1 MRKRTKGGRWIS
13 IRSLRS
19 DAGTR
24 VRCHCLLLRK
34 REFPTNEMKMK
45 IRIFSALLTL
55 CMVFPAAA
63 AQEERKKS
71 ENLVLDRVVAVVNSE
86 VVTRLDLDEQVKVAT
101 QQLKRQGTPLP
112 ARDVLERQLLERLV
126 TAKVLAQTAKETGL
140 RVDDTQLQRSIE
152 RIAQENKAS
161 PEAFRKMLEADG
173 IDFNRFREELRNEI
187 LIARLKEREVDSKI
201 LITDAEI
208 DNYLKNQQSQGGKDD
223 ECNLSH
229 ILILVPEQA
238 SPEQIQAK
246 RVVAEKALD
255 QIKGGADFRQ
265 VSAGVSDAQNALDGG
280 PLGWRPAARLPQI
293 FVDSVKNM
301 KVGDVSQVLRSAN
314 GFHIIKLTDKR
325 GNETPVIIQQTHA
338 RHILIRLSE
347 VVSEAEAKQR
357 LTNLKERIE
366 NGTSFTELA
375 RLQSED
381 ASASRGGDLG
391 WLSPGDTVPE
401 FERAMTGLE
410 PGQVSDPVQSPFG
423 WHLIQVVERRSED
436 MSKERQR
443 VLARQSI
450 RTRKADEAYQEW
462 VRQQRDRAYVELRL
476 DEH

>member
-1 MRKRTKGGRWIS
+1 MKMNMRIP
-13 IRSLRS
+13 
-19 DAGTR
+19 AA
-24 VRCHCLLLRK
+24 VLLLCV
-34 REFPTNEMKMK
+34 
-45 IRIFSALLTL
+45 ALRV
-55 CMVFPAAA
+55 MA
-63 AQEERKKS
+63 AQDERKHNDS
-71 ENLVLDRVVAVVNSE
+71 LMLDRVVAVVNSE
-86 VVTRLDLDEQVKVAT
+86 VVTRLDLDEQVKVAS

-126 TAKVLAQTAKETGL
+126 TAKVLAQSARETGL

-152 RIAQENKAS
+152 RIAQENKMA
-161 PEAFRKMLEADG
+161 PEGFRKMLEADG

-223 ECNLSH
+223 EYDLSH
-229 ILILVPEQA
+229 ILLLVPEQA

-246 RVVAEKALD
+246 RAIAEKALD

-265 VSAGVSDAQNALDGG
+265 VSAGVSDAQNALEGG

-293 FVDSVKNM
+293 FVDSVKIM
-301 KVGDVSQVLRSAN
+301 KVGDVSSVLRSAN
-314 GFHIIKLTDKR
+314 GFHIIKLMDKR
-325 GNETPVIIQQTHA
+325 GNETPVIIPQTHA
-338 RHILIRLSE
+338 RHILIRLNE

-366 NGTSFTELA
+366 NGASFTELA

-401 FERAMTGLE
+401 FERAMNGLE
-410 PGQVSDPVQSPFG
+410 PGQVGEPVQTPFG

-476 DEH
+476 EER

>member
-1 MRKRTKGGRWIS
+1 MTHEHPSGAVVYF
-13 IRSLRS
+13 RS
-19 DAGTR
+19 DANS
-24 VRCHCLLLRK
+24 
-34 REFPTNEMKMK
+34 PIIEMKKMSM
-45 IRIFSALLTL
+45 RIPSAVLLSCLAFSV
-55 CMVFPAAA
+55 MA
-63 AQEERKKS
+63 AQDNPKRNDS
-71 ENLVLDRVVAVVNSE
+71 LLLDRVVAVVNSE
-86 VVTRLDLDEQVKVAT
+86 VVTRLDLDEQVKVAL

-112 ARDVLERQLLERLV
+112 APDVLERQLLERLV
-126 TAKVLAQTAKETGL
+126 TAKVLAQSAKETGL

-152 RIAQENKAS
+152 RIAQENKMA
-161 PEAFRKMLEADG
+161 PEAFRKMLETDG

-223 ECNLSH
+223 EYSLSH
-229 ILILVPEQA
+229 ILVLVPEQA
-238 SPEQIQAK
+238 SPEQIKAK
-246 RVVAEKALD
+246 RTIAEKALD

-293 FVDSVKNM
+293 FVDSVKTM
-301 KVGDVSQVLRSAN
+301 KVGDVSTVLRSAN
-314 GFHIIKLTDKR
+314 GFHIIKLLDKR
-325 GNETPVIIQQTHA
+325 GNESPVIIPQTHA
-338 RHILIRLSE
+338 RHILIRLNE

-357 LTNLKERIE
+357 LTNLKERID
-366 NGTSFTELA
+366 NGANFAELA

-401 FERAMTGLE
+401 FERAMNGLE

-476 DEH
+476 EER

>member
-1 MRKRTKGGRWIS
+1 MTPHFPITELKPNMRIY
-13 IRSLRS
+13 
-19 DAGTR
+19 A
-24 VRCHCLLLRK
+24 VALLLCIA
-34 REFPTNEMKMK
+34 F
-45 IRIFSALLTL
+45 A
-55 CMVFPAAA
+55 AAA
-63 AQEERKKS
+63 AQDERKKN
-71 ENLVLDRVVAVVNSE
+71 ENVALDRVVAVVNSE
-86 VVTRLDLDEQVKVAT
+86 VVTRLDLDEQVKVAM
-101 QQLKRQGTPLP
+101 QQLNRQGTPLP
-112 ARDVLERQLLERLV
+112 AHDVLERQLLERLV
-126 TAKVLAQTAKETGL
+126 TSKVLAQNAKETGL

-152 RIAQENKAS
+152 RIAQENKTS
-161 PEAFRKMLEADG
+161 PEAFRKILETDG

-223 ECNLSH
+223 EFSISH

-246 RVVAEKALD
+246 RVIAEKALD

-280 PLGWRPAARLPQI
+280 PLGWRSTARLPQI
-293 FVDSVKNM
+293 FVDAVKNM
-301 KVGDVSQVLRSAN
+301 KVGDVSPVLRSAN

-325 GNETPVIIQQTHA
+325 GNESPVIIPQTHA
-338 RHILIRLSE
+338 RHILIRLNE

-366 NGTSFTELA
+366 NGTNFAELA

-401 FERAMTGLE
+401 FERAMNGLE

-423 WHLIQVVERRSED
+423 WHLIQVIERRSED

-476 DEH
+476 EDH

>member
-1 MRKRTKGGRWIS
+1 LTHEHPPGAVVYSRNDANSPIS
-13 IRSLRS
+13 
-19 DAGTR
+19 
-24 VRCHCLLLRK
+24 
-34 REFPTNEMKMK
+34 EMKMSM
-45 IRIFSALLTL
+45 RIPCTVLLL
-55 CMVFPAAA
+55 CLAFPAMA
-63 AQEERKKS
+63 AQDIPKRNDS
-71 ENLVLDRVVAVVNSE
+71 LLLDRVVAVVNSE
-86 VVTRLDLDEQVKVAT
+86 VVTRLDLDEQVKVAL

-112 ARDVLERQLLERLV
+112 APDVLERQLLERLV
-126 TAKVLAQTAKETGL
+126 TAKILAQTAKETGL

-152 RIAQENKAS
+152 RIAQENKVA
-161 PEAFRKMLEADG
+161 PEAFRKMLETDG

-223 ECNLSH
+223 EYSLSH
-229 ILILVPEQA
+229 ILVLVPEHA
-238 SPEQIQAK
+238 SPEQIKAK
-246 RVVAEKALD
+246 RAIAERALD

-280 PLGWRPAARLPQI
+280 PLGWRQAARLPQI
-293 FVDSVKNM
+293 FVDSVKTM
-301 KVGDVSQVLRSAN
+301 KVGDVSTVLRSAN
-314 GFHIIKLTDKR
+314 GFHIIKLLDKR
-325 GNETPVIIQQTHA
+325 GNESPVIIPQTHA
-338 RHILIRLSE
+338 RHILIRLNE

-357 LTNLKERIE
+357 LINLKERIE
-366 NGTSFTELA
+366 NGANFAELA

-391 WLSPGDTVPE
+391 WLSPGDTVLE
-401 FERAMTGLE
+401 FERAMNGLE
-410 PGQVSDPVQSPFG
+410 PGQVSGPVQSPFG

-450 RTRKADEAYQEW
+450 RARKADEAYQEW

-476 DEH
+476 DER

>member
-1 MRKRTKGGRWIS
+1 
-13 IRSLRS
+13 
-19 DAGTR
+19 
-24 VRCHCLLLRK
+24 
-34 REFPTNEMKMK
+34 MKMNS
-45 IRIFSALLTL
+45 RIYCAALIL
-55 CMVFPAAA
+55 CVVIPAAA
-63 AQEERKKS
+63 APDERKKS
-71 ENLVLDRVVAVVNSE
+71 DNVVLDRVVAVVNSE
-86 VVTRLDLDEQVKVAT
+86 VVTRLDLDDQVKIAT

-112 ARDVLERQLLERLV
+112 AADVLERQLLERLV
-126 TAKVLAQTAKETGL
+126 TAKVLTQTARETGL

-208 DNYLKNQQSQGGKDD
+208 DNYLKNQQSQGGKD
-223 ECNLSH
+223 EEYSLSH
-229 ILILVPEQA
+229 ILVLVPEQA
-238 SPEQIQAK
+238 SPEQIQTK
-246 RVVAEKALD
+246 RVIAEKALD

-293 FVDSVKNM
+293 FVDAVKTM
-301 KVGDVSQVLRSAN
+301 KVGEVSPVLRSAN
-314 GFHIIKLTDKR
+314 GFHIIKLADKR
-325 GNETPVIIQQTHA
+325 GNDSPVMIQQTHA
-338 RHILIRLSE
+338 RHILIRLNE

-366 NGTSFTELA
+366 NGTSFIELA

-401 FERAMTGLE
+401 FERAMNSLE

-423 WHLIQVVERRSED
+423 WHLIQVVERRNED

-476 DEH
+476 EEH

>member
-1 MRKRTKGGRWIS
+1 MP
-13 IRSLRS
+13 
-19 DAGTR
+19 
-24 VRCHCLLLRK
+24 VRLQ
-34 REFPTNEMKMK
+34 
-45 IRIFSALLTL
+45 SAVL
-55 CMVFPAAA
+55 MVCIAFPAAA
-63 AQEERKKS
+63 APDDRTKK
-71 ENLVLDRVVAVVNSE
+71 ENLLLDRVVAVVNTE
-86 VVTRLDLDEQVKVAT
+86 VVTRLDLDEQVKVAL

-112 ARDVLERQLLERLV
+112 GRDVLERQLLERLV
-126 TAKVLAQTAKETGL
+126 TSKVLAQSARETGL

-152 RIAQENKAS
+152 RIAQENKMS

-208 DNYLKNQQSQGGKDD
+208 ENYLKNQQSQGGKDD
-223 ECNLSH
+223 EYSLSH
-229 ILILVPEQA
+229 ILVLVPEQA

-246 RVVAEKALD
+246 RVIAEKALE

-293 FVDSVKNM
+293 FVESVKSM
-301 KVGDVSQVLRSAN
+301 KVGAISPVLRSAN
-314 GFHIIKLTDKR
+314 GFHIIKLMDKR
-325 GNETPVIIQQTHA
+325 GNETPVIIAQTHA
-338 RHILIRLSE
+338 RHILIRLNE

-357 LTNLKERIE
+357 LSNLRERID

-401 FERAMTGLE
+401 FERAMNGLE
-410 PGQVSDPVQSPFG
+410 PGQVSEPVQSPFG
-423 WHLIQVVERRSED
+423 WHLIQVVERRNED

-462 VRQQRDRAYVELRL
+462 VRQQRDRAYVEMRL
-476 DEH
+476 EER

>member
-1 MRKRTKGGRWIS
+1 M
-13 IRSLRS
+13 
-19 DAGTR
+19 AH
-24 VRCHCLLLRK
+24 HCLSPQWSK
-34 REFPTNEMKMK
+34 KCPVTEMKMNM
-45 IRIFSALLTL
+45 RILLSVLIL
-55 CMVFPAAA
+55 CTAFPAAA
-63 AQEERKKS
+63 APEDRKKN
-71 ENLVLDRVVAVVNSE
+71 EILMLDRVVAVVNSE
-86 VVTRLDLDEQVKVAT
+86 VVTRLDLDEQIKVAT
-101 QQLKRQGTPLP
+101 QQLNRQGTPLP
-112 ARDVLERQLLERLV
+112 AHDVLERQLLERLV
-126 TAKVLAQTAKETGL
+126 TAKVLAQSAKETGL

-161 PEAFRKMLEADG
+161 PEAFRKLLEADG

-187 LIARLKEREVDSKI
+187 LIGRLKEREVDSKI

-208 DNYLKNQQSQGGKDD
+208 DNYLKNQQIQGGKDD
-223 ECNLSH
+223 EYSLSH

-238 SPEQIQAK
+238 SPEQIKTK
-246 RVVAEKALD
+246 RVIADKALE
-255 QIKGGADFRQ
+255 QLKGGADFRQ

-280 PLGWRPAARLPQI
+280 ALGWRPAARLPQI
-293 FVDSVKNM
+293 FVDSVKSMN
-301 KVGDVSQVLRSAN
+301 VGDVSPVLRSAN

-338 RHILIRLSE
+338 RHILLRLNE

-366 NGTSFTELA
+366 NGTSFIELA

-401 FERAMTGLE
+401 FERAMNGLE

-423 WHLIQVVERRSED
+423 WHLIQVIERRSED

>member
-1 MRKRTKGGRWIS
+1 MAIVYYRN
-13 IRSLRS
+13 
-19 DAGTR
+19 DAHFAIT
-24 VRCHCLLLRK
+24 
-34 REFPTNEMKMK
+34 ETKMK
-45 IRIFSALLTL
+45 IRT
-55 CMVFPAAA
+55 PAAVLLLCFCFPVMA
-63 AQEERKKS
+63 AQDDRKR
-71 ENLVLDRVVAVVNSE
+71 NDLVMLDRVVAVVNSE
-86 VVTRLDLDEQVKVAT
+86 VVTRLDLDEQVKVAL

-112 ARDVLERQLLERLV
+112 APDVLERQLLERLI
-126 TAKVLAQTAKETGL
+126 TAKVLAQSAKETGL

-152 RIAQENKAS
+152 RIAQENKMA
-161 PEAFRKMLEADG
+161 PEAFRKLLEADG

-223 ECNLSH
+223 EYSLSH
-229 ILILVPEQA
+229 ILVLVPEQA
-238 SPEQIQAK
+238 SPEQIKAK

-265 VSAGVSDAQNALDGG
+265 ISAGVSDAQNALDGG

-293 FVDSVKNM
+293 FVDSVKSM
-301 KVGDVSQVLRSAN
+301 KVGDVSTVLRSAN
-314 GFHIIKLTDKR
+314 GFHIIKLLDKR
-325 GNETPVIIQQTHA
+325 GNESPVIIPQTHA
-338 RHILIRLSE
+338 RHILIRLNE
-347 VVSEAEAKQR
+347 VVSEADAKQR
-357 LTNLKERIE
+357 LINLKERIE
-366 NGTSFTELA
+366 NGADFTELA

-401 FERAMTGLE
+401 FERAMNGLE
-410 PGQVSDPVQSPFG
+410 PGQISDPVQSPFG

-476 DEH
+476 DER

>member
-1 MRKRTKGGRWIS
+1 M
-13 IRSLRS
+13 
-19 DAGTR
+19 
-24 VRCHCLLLRK
+24 
-34 REFPTNEMKMK
+34 
-45 IRIFSALLTL
+45 
-55 CMVFPAAA
+55 
-63 AQEERKKS
+63 
-71 ENLVLDRVVAVVNSE
+71 
-86 VVTRLDLDEQVKVAT
+86 
-101 QQLKRQGTPLP
+101 
-112 ARDVLERQLLERLV
+112 
-126 TAKVLAQTAKETGL
+126 
-140 RVDDTQLQRSIE
+140 
-152 RIAQENKAS
+152 
-161 PEAFRKMLEADG
+161 
-173 IDFNRFREELRNEI
+173 RNEI

-208 DNYLKNQQSQGGKDD
+208 DNYLKNLQSQGGKDD
-223 ECNLSH
+223 EYSLSH
-229 ILILVPEQA
+229 ILVLVPEQA
-238 SPEQIQAK
+238 SPEQIKAK
-246 RVVAEKALD
+246 RIVAEKALD

-265 VSAGVSDAQNALDGG
+265 VSAGMSDAQDALDGG

-293 FVDSVKNM
+293 FVESVKTM
-301 KVGDVSQVLRSAN
+301 KVGDVSTVLRSAN
-314 GFHIIKLTDKR
+314 GFHIIKLLDKR
-325 GNETPVIIQQTHA
+325 GNESPVIIPQTHA
-338 RHILIRLSE
+338 RHILIRLNE

-366 NGTSFTELA
+366 HGANFTELA

-401 FERAMTGLE
+401 FERAMNGLD
-410 PGQVSDPVQSPFG
+410 PGKVSDPVQSPFG

-476 DEH
+476 EEH